1 MPKFDKKKLLFIL
14 ALFLFQK
21 VINAS
26 DELNPKIDSLKN
38 VIESREGQ
46 NKISAYINLSEIL
59 YHSSLLKSIEI
70 AKEGIEYCRQV
81 PDVLGEIKL
90 LNQVGLNYRILGNY
104 QLSLENY
111 IESLKLAEELDNEN
125 LIGEI
130 NSNIGNVYNYLGDM
144 PKALD
149 YYETSL
155 VIRQRLQDSLAIA
168 KSLNN
173 IGNVYKVIDQNETAL
188 NYFNESLRLK
198 LAHSDSLLA
207 ISTFKNIGST
217 LINLN
222 RLNEAEK
229 YYNTSYQLE
238 LRISDSLGIA
248 NSLIMLAD
256 LYINKE
262 EYYKALEAVQ
272 NAKRI
277 SEKLNAAFFILRSH
291 YLIAEINEKLG
302 LYKNA
307 LNAFKNYQT
316 MSDSLNNV
324 EVRKHAIELDAV
336 FDRYQKDKAV
346 KELEITR
353 QTLFRNVYFI
363 IAILV
368 IITAT
373 IIYIRYREKAKIS
386 KEIIEKNK
394 ELESAIEKAE
404 KANELKSDFLAQ
416 MSHEIR
422 TLINTIL
429 NYTSLLRIEFEDKCS
444 PELKGSFNSIE
455 NGAKRLLRTIDLILN
470 MSDIESGTFEV
481 IKRDHSLNKDIIQ
494 PVLDEF
500 RSYANSRN
508 LELKFD
514 HNLENDIVNVDAY
527 TITQT
532 LVNLVDNS
540 VKYTMEGSI
549 TIKTELI
556 NGYKSISVSDT
567 GIGIAPEYLPEL
579 FSKFSQEEHGY
590 TRRYEGTGLGL
601 ALVKQYCEMNG
612 AEINV
617 ESEKGVGTTFT
628 IIFDG
633 KK

>member
-1 MPKFDKKKLLFIL
+1 MPKFDNKILLFIFTL
-14 ALFLFQK
+14 ILFPKLT
-21 VINAS
+21 NAS

-38 VIESREGQ
+38 VLQSQEGEE
-46 NKISAYINLSEIL
+46 KISAYISLSELL
-59 YHSSLLKSIEI
+59 YHNSPLKSIET

-81 PDVLGEIKL
+81 SDVLGEIKL

-111 IESLKLAEELDNEN
+111 IESLKLAQEIDDEN
-125 LIGEI
+125 LIAEI

-173 IGNVYKVIDQNETAL
+173 IGNVYKVINQNETAL

-198 LAHSDSLLA
+198 LAHSDSMLA

-217 LINLN
+217 LINLD
-222 RLNEAEK
+222 RLTDAEK

-238 LRISDSLGIA
+238 LRIGDSLGIA
-248 NSLIMLAD
+248 NSLIMLTG

-262 EYYKALEAVQ
+262 EYYKALEAGQ

-277 SEKLNAAFFILRSH
+277 SEKLNAAFFILRSN
-291 YLIAEINEKLG
+291 YLIATINEKLG

-307 LNAFKNYQT
+307 LKAFKEYQE

-368 IITAT
+368 LITAT
-373 IIYIRYREKAKIS
+373 IIYIRYREKAKVS

-394 ELESAIEKAE
+394 ELELAIERAE
-404 KANELKSDFLAQ
+404 KANELKSNFLAQ

-422 TLINTIL
+422 TPINTIL
-429 NYTSLLRIEFEDKCS
+429 NYTSLLRMEFENQCS
-444 PELKGSFNSIE
+444 PELRGSFSSIE

-481 IKRDHSLNKDIIQ
+481 IKRNHSLTKDIIQ
-494 PVLDEF
+494 PVLAEF
-500 RSYANSRN
+500 KSYAKSRN
-508 LELKFD
+508 LELKFE
-514 HNLENDIVNVDAY
+514 HNLEDDIINVDAY

-549 TIKTELI
+549 TIKTEMI
-556 NGYKSISVSDT
+556 DGYKSVSVSDT
-567 GIGIAPEYLPEL
+567 GIGIAPEYLPKL
-579 FSKFSQEEHGY
+579 FNKFSQEEQGY

-617 ESEKGVGTTFT
+617 ESEKGNGTKFT